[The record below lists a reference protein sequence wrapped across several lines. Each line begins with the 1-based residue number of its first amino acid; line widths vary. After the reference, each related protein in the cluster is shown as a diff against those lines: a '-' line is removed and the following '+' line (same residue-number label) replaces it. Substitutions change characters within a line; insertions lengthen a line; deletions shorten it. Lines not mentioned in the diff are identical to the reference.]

1 MHASLIVC
9 LFFMLVLLSI
19 WLSSVV
25 TNNLFRH
32 IMRLSQKMDS
42 MDIHNLE
49 EIEYNG
55 KDEVS
60 GLVEA
65 YNKMVRAMAES
76 SKQLAKAERDSAW
89 SEMARQVA
97 HEIKN
102 SLTPIRLKIQK
113 LQRLRAN
120 GSPDWDA
127 KFDDT
132 AKVILEHIDVLADTA
147 SGFSAIAKLYGE
159 QATEVNLDKMLS
171 EQTFMFDNRDNV
183 GITYIGLADARVM
196 APQSQLVRV
205 FINLI
210 TNAIQAIG
218 IRQEAQE
225 AAGVEPEYGRI
236 LISLRNSTEDGYYDI
251 VVDDNGTGVSDEDL
265 DKLFVPNFT
274 TKSSGTGL
282 GLSICRSIIESCNGT
297 INYSKSYAL
306 GGACFTVKLPKIG

>member
-1 MHASLIVC
+1 M
-9 LFFMLVLLSI
+9 
-19 WLSSVV
+19 
-25 TNNLFRH
+25 
-32 IMRLSQKMDS
+32 
-42 MDIHNLE
+42 
-49 EIEYNG
+49 
-55 KDEVS
+55 
-60 GLVEA
+60 
-65 YNKMVRAMAES
+65 
-76 SKQLAKAERDSAW
+76 
-89 SEMARQVA
+89 
-97 HEIKN
+97 
-102 SLTPIRLKIQK
+102 
-113 LQRLRAN
+113 
-120 GSPDWDA
+120 
-127 KFDDT
+127 
-132 AKVILEHIDVLADTA
+132 ILEHIDVLADTA

-225 AAGVEPEYGRI
+225 AAGVEPEHGRI

-297 INYSKSYAL
+297 ITYSKSFAL